1 MELLKSVGCSKRVR
15 LHFCTVRA
23 VAEAVAERIP
33 CDRDLVF
40 AGALLH
46 DIGRSAD
53 HSIMHAYKGYRM
65 LLDMGLPEELAEIVR
80 KHTGAGLDQKDVEE
94 FGLPPG
100 DYIPATVEE
109 KIVAHSDNLVSDS
122 ILVDHTY
129 SMERLALRGYVR
141 GAARMGLRQR
151 AVIRIRRGPDILVDR
166 LNETCADGPVPAC
179 ADHPSTRPSL
189 DTSGNAS
196 V

>member
-1 MELLKSVGCSKRVR
+1 LSIYPNDKECMELLKSVGCSKRVR
-15 LHFCTVRA
+15 LHCCTVRA

-129 SMERLALRGYVR
+129 SMERLALRGHAR
-141 GAARMGLRQR
+141 GAARMGLLHKELSS
-151 AVIRIRRGPDILVDR
+151 AYGEDLDILVDR
-166 LNETCADGPVPAC
+166 LGTKPVLIGPCAGL
-179 ADHPSTRPSL
+179 R
-189 DTSGNAS
+189 
-196 V
+196 

>member
-15 LHFCTVRA
+15 LHCCTVRA

-33 CDRDLVF
+33 CNRELVF

-46 DIGRSAD
+46 DIGRSVD
-53 HSIMHAYKGYRM
+53 HSIMHAYEGYRM
-65 LLDMGLPEELAEIVR
+65 LLDMGLPEDLAEIVK

-100 DYIPATVEE
+100 DYIPVTIEE

-122 ILVDHTY
+122 VLVSHTH
-129 SMERLALRGYVR
+129 SLERLALRGHAR
-141 GAARMGLRQR
+141 GAARMGILHEELSS
-151 AVIRIRRGPDILVDR
+151 AYGEDLDILVDR
-166 LNETCADGPVPAC
+166 LGTKPVLIGPCAGL
-179 ADHPSTRPSL
+179 R
-189 DTSGNAS
+189 
-196 V
+196 